1 VHSTQRIIRRFE
13 LLVLVAV
20 VGACLVIAVKFR
32 SRAYESPTFLQTTA
46 PGSLI
51 ISAQVIGSEL
61 AATTSFEM
69 SVTCS
74 NSPTKA
80 VTVSVPRGDK
90 KTVGVT
96 EFPGL
101 TNQDRCSVMATG
113 IEGAQT
119 SYATSQPARS
129 DGSVPDP
136 LPGALEAGSF
146 RSALAPADGRL
157 VAVTYSFVGD
167 LQVSAKVAGAPAGS
181 TSSSTITV
189 RCSNSGFV
197 SSSRISNGQTRLF
210 TNIPAGSICK
220 VATDQTNGVSFQDNS
235 DDPRDGIVLVNAT
248 PARCWDLRTSTA
260 DCRATVIVNSTYNS
274 AEDISAQTVNTQPT
288 TTEPS
293 TSVPT
298 TAAPAT
304 VVNGVVAVAPAPVE
318 EPAILSD
325 LEVAYTG

>member
-1 VHSTQRIIRRFE
+1 VHSTQRIVRRFE
-13 LLVLVAV
+13 LLVLLVV

-32 SRAYESPTFLQTTA
+32 VRAYESPTYLQTTGA

-51 ISAQVIGSEL
+51 ISAQIIGVEVT
-61 AATTSFEM
+61 AATSFEM

-74 NSPTKA
+74 NSPNKA
-80 VTVSVPRGDK
+80 VTVAVPRGDK
-90 KTVGVT
+90 KTIGVA

-101 TNQDRCSVMATG
+101 TNQDRCSVVASG
-113 IEGAQT
+113 IDGAQT
-119 SYATSQPARS
+119 TYATSQPARS
-129 DGSVPDP
+129 DGSTPDP
-136 LPGALEAGSF
+136 LPGALEGGSF

-167 LQVSAKVAGAPAGS
+167 LQVSAKIAGAPAGS
-181 TSSSTITV
+181 PASSTITV
-189 RCSNSGFV
+189 RCANTGFV
-197 SSSRISNGQTRLF
+197 SSSRIANGQTRLF
-210 TNIPAGSICK
+210 TNIPAGSVCK
-220 VATDQTNGVSFQDNS
+220 VTTDQTNGVSFQDNS
-235 DDPRDGIVLVNAT
+235 DDPRDGVVTVNAT

-298 TAAPAT
+298 TAAAAT
-304 VVNGVVAVAPAPVE
+304 AAPVAPAPVE
-318 EPAILSD
+318 EPAVLD
-325 LEVAYTG
+325 DTEAVTG